1 LFVVSTNINR
11 QKSTANIR
19 KNMHASADQFT
30 VRQHNSA
37 LIVRTLRRHQT
48 LSRAELAAQTG
59 LNRSTV
65 SSIVNELIQQHMME
79 ETTYQSDRIG
89 RPGLLL
95 TLNPS
100 YGCTIGIEVN
110 VDYLAATL
118 LDFTYRVIWQAR
130 TPLKAGLSPAD
141 VIMNGIAFTQEAIQE
156 AQYRRIPPLGI
167 GVVLPAL
174 IDTRRGAV
182 TLGPNLGWQ
191 NVNVLKYWQAQ
202 FDLPILVENDANAAA
217 VAEHYLGNARTVQN
231 FVLITGGVG
240 IGGGIMVDG
249 KLMRGQNGYAA
260 EVGHMVVEP
269 DGRVCGCGSQGCLET
284 VIGNNIIVEE
294 TRQLLRKSRQPSNIT
309 KESIDSL
316 TFDDIVQAGLENDPI
331 CRSQLDKT
339 AYHLGLIVSQ
349 LGSLFNPEMII
360 IGGYSHSLLKFLI
373 PEIETVAQKHS
384 MKTNNPPLNI
394 QPSHF
399 GINSSVIGAAALVY
413 DHLSQPVFSNLM
425 N

>member
-1 LFVVSTNINR
+1 
-11 QKSTANIR
+11 
-19 KNMHASADQFT
+19 MHTTADQFT
-30 VRQHNSA
+30 VRHHNSA
-37 LIVRTLRRHQT
+37 LILRTLRQHQT
-48 LSRAELAAQTG
+48 LSRAELAAETG

-79 ETTYQSDRIG
+79 ETTFQSERIG

-130 TPLKAGLSPAD
+130 TPLQAGLSPAD
-141 VIMNGIAFTQEAIQE
+141 VIMNGIAFTQEAMHE

-174 IDTRRGAV
+174 IDTHQGTVA
-182 TLGPNLGWQ
+182 LGPNLGWQ
-191 NVNVLKYWQAQ
+191 NVPVLKHWQAQ
-202 FDLPILVENDANAAA
+202 FDLPVLVENDANAAA
-217 VAEHYLGNARTVQN
+217 MAEHYLGNARTIEN

-249 KLMRGQNGYAA
+249 KLLRGQNGYAA
-260 EVGHMVVEP
+260 EIGHMVVEP
-269 DGRVCGCGSQGCLET
+269 DGRICGCGSRGCLET
-284 VIGNNIIVEE
+284 VIGNNNIIEE
-294 TRQLLRKSRQPSNIT
+294 TRQLLHNNGEQPSRFT
-309 KESIDSL
+309 VESIETLS
-316 TFDDIVQAGLENDPI
+316 FDDIVQAGLDNDPI
-331 CRSQLDKT
+331 CQGQLHKI
-339 AYHLGLIVSQ
+339 AYHLGLVVSQ

-360 IGGYSHSLLKFLI
+360 IGGYSHSFLKFLI
-373 PEIETVAQKHS
+373 PEIKTLAQKHS

-394 QPSHF
+394 QASHF

-413 DHLSQPVFSNLM
+413 DHLSQPVFSNHI

>member
-1 LFVVSTNINR
+1 
-11 QKSTANIR
+11 
-19 KNMHASADQFT
+19 
-30 VRQHNSA
+30 
-37 LIVRTLRRHQT
+37 VRTLRRHQT

-95 TLNPS
+95 TLNPA
-100 YGCTIGIEVN
+100 YGCAIGIEVN

-130 TPLKAGLSPAD
+130 TPLTPGLSPAD
-141 VIMNGIAFTQEAIQE
+141 VIMNGIAFTQEAIHE
-156 AQYRRIPPLGI
+156 AQYRHISPLGI

-174 IDTRRGAV
+174 IDAHQGSV
-182 TLGPNLGWQ
+182 SLGPNLGWQ
-191 NVNVLKYWQAQ
+191 NVPILKHWQAQ

-217 VAEHYLGNARTVQN
+217 MAEHYLGNARNVEN
-231 FVLITGGVG
+231 FVLITGGIG

-269 DGRVCGCGSQGCLET
+269 NGRLCGCGSYGCLET

-294 TRQLLRKSRQPSNIT
+294 TRQLLRNNHDQPSHFT
-309 KESIDSL
+309 TESIETL
-316 TFDDIVQAGLENDPI
+316 TFDDIVQAGLDNDPV
-331 CRSQLDKT
+331 CRRQLQKI
-339 AYHLGLIVSQ
+339 ARHLGLVVSQ
-349 LGSLFNPEMII
+349 VGSLFNPAMTL
-360 IGGYSHSLLKFLI
+360 IGGYSHCLLKFLI
-373 PEIETVAQKHS
+373 PEIKTVAQKHS
-384 MKTNNPPLNI
+384 MKTNSPSLNI

-399 GINSSVIGAAALVY
+399 GINSSVVGAAALVY
-413 DHLSQPVFSNLM
+413 DHLTQPVFSNHI

>member
-1 LFVVSTNINR
+1 MQAT
-11 QKSTANIR
+11 
-19 KNMHASADQFT
+19 ADQFT

-37 LIVRTLRRHQT
+37 LIVRALRQHQT
-48 LSRAELAAQTG
+48 LSRAELAAETG

-65 SSIVNELIQQHMME
+65 SSIVNDLIQQHMME

-130 TPLKAGLSPAD
+130 TPLTPGLSPAD

-174 IDTRRGAV
+174 IDTHRGAV

-191 NVNVLKYWQAQ
+191 NISVLKYWQAQ

-217 VAEHYLGNARTVQN
+217 VAEHYLGNARNVEN

-260 EVGHMVVEP
+260 EVGHMVVDPE
-269 DGRVCGCGSQGCLET
+269 GQQCGCGSQGCLET
-284 VIGNNIIVEE
+284 VIGNTIIVEE
-294 TRQLLRKSRQPSNIT
+294 TRQLLRTNKQPSRFT
-309 KESIDSL
+309 AESIDTL
-316 TFDDIVQAGLENDPI
+316 NFDDIVQAGLDNDPV
-331 CRSQLDKT
+331 CRLQLQKI
-339 AYHLGLIVSQ
+339 AYHLGLVVSQ

-360 IGGYSHSLLKFLI
+360 IGGYSHCLLKFLI
-373 PEIETVAQKHS
+373 PEIKIVAQKHS
-384 MKTNNPPLNI
+384 MQTNSPPLNI

-399 GINSSVIGAAALVY
+399 GVNSSVIGAAALVY
-413 DHLSQPVFSNLM
+413 DHLSQPVFSNHI